1 MKCSAC
7 RERLPA
13 YQDGVLAAGAAA
25 DLEAHLASC
34 VGCRTFSEEMM
45 VVEHRLARLTEI
57 EPRVDFTS
65 VVMARIAAM
74 PAPARRQLRMWW
86 LGAYNMIV
94 WALAGRAHG
103 HRSAALESGRRRHRR
118 GVRQDGAVGERA
130 LPRRRPLPP
139 VHLCA
144 RRRHHRRRGL
154 SDRARCRVA
163 LSGRHAHGLVRSP
176 NRMKSTM
183 TQARSTAGRLA
194 VLAALLALV
203 TARHTSRSARLVHRF
218 QQRHGRLR
226 RPAPGDQ
233 RRSGDRAATWS

>member
-45 VVEHRLARLTEI
+45 VVERRLARLTEI

-86 LGAYNMIV
+86 LGAYNMLA
-94 WALAGRAHG
+94 WAL
-103 HRSAALESGRRRHRR
+103 
-118 GVRQDGAVGERA
+118 
-130 LPRRRPLPP
+130 
-139 VHLCA
+139 
-144 RRRHHRRRGL
+144 
-154 SDRARCRVA
+154 
-163 LSGRHAHGLVRSP
+163 
-176 NRMKSTM
+176 
-183 TQARSTAGRLA
+183 
-194 VLAALLALV
+194 LAALTATGLLRWQALV
-203 TARHTSRSARLVHRF
+203 ADTGVVLAKMAPSVNALYRVADHFHLFTFALVGGMIEGAVLLIVLATGWRYLAGMRTALFGAQTV
-218 QQRHGRLR
+218 
-226 RPAPGDQ
+226 
-233 RRSGDRAATWS
+233 